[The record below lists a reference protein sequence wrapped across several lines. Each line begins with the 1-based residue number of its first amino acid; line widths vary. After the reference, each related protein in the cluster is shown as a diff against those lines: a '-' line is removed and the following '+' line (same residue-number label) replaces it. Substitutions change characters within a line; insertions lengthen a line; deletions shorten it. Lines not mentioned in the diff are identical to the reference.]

1 MTDPIRRSLASLDEL
16 EAWLTDSGVLEI
28 AGELRRLDPDEQVV
42 AFRLLSRDR
51 ALSVFEGLEPAHQQQ
66 ILEGLRDERFGQ
78 LVEDLDPDDRA
89 RLLKELPAKV
99 AKRVLQGLSPEERA
113 YTAALLGYPDESA
126 GRVMTPEFV
135 SLRMSMNAAD
145 ALGKV
150 RRSDSEEETLFVLPV
165 TDGERHL
172 IGSVDLPS
180 LVRAEPAEKVESLM
194 TMDVHWVRVDD
205 DQEVAARLI
214 ADANLAALP
223 VIDSEDRLVGMITV
237 DDAVRILKEEE
248 TEDRSRA
255 GGAEPLR
262 QPYFTV
268 SLFQLAAR
276 RAVWLLLLAVGATL
290 TVNVLGVFD
299 DTLAEV
305 VTLALFVP
313 LLIGTGGNTGAQAA
327 TVVVRAMSLG
337 DVRFADLLRVLAREA
352 RVGVLLGGM
361 LSVVGFVPVAFF
373 FGTDMAWVV
382 SLTLLSICTWAT
394 FAGAMLPM
402 IADRVGI
409 DPAVVSAPF
418 ITTLVDATGLVIYF
432 LIAQAVMRI

>member
-1 MTDPIRRSLASLDEL
+1 MTDSIRRSLASLDEL
-16 EAWLTDSGVLEI
+16 EAWLTESTVLEI
-28 AGELRRLDPDEQVV
+28 AEEMRRLDPDEQVV

-51 ALSVFEGLEPAHQQQ
+51 ALAVFEGLEPAHQQQ
-66 ILEGLRDERFGQ
+66 ILEGLRDERFRQ
-78 LVEDLDPDDRA
+78 LIEDLDPDDRA
-89 RLLKELPAKV
+89 RLVKELPAKV
-99 AKRVLQGLSPEERA
+99 AKRALQRLSPAERA
-113 YTAALLGYPDESA
+113 YTSALLGYPDESA

-150 RRSDSEEETLFVLPV
+150 RGSEAEEETLFVLPV

-180 LVRAEPAEKVESLM
+180 LLRAEPAEKVESLM
-194 TMDVHWVRVDD
+194 TTEAHWARVGD

-223 VIDSEDRLVGMITV
+223 VVDTEDRLVGMITV
-237 DDAVRILKEEE
+237 DDAMRILQEEE
-248 TEDRSRA
+248 TEDLSRA

-262 QPYFTV
+262 RPYFTV
-268 SLFQLAAR
+268 SPFQLAAR
-276 RAVWLLLLAVGATL
+276 RAVWLLLLVLGATL
-290 TVNVLGVFD
+290 TVNVLGYFE

-313 LLIGTGGNTGAQAA
+313 LLIGTGGNTGAQAT
-327 TVVVRAMSLG
+327 TVVIRAMSLG
-337 DVRFADLLRVLAREA
+337 EVRVADLPHVVWREA
-352 RVGVLLGGM
+352 RVGLLLGGM
-361 LSVVGFVPVAFF
+361 LAVVGFAPVAFF
-373 FGTDMAWVV
+373 FSLEMAWVV
-382 SLTLLSICTWAT
+382 SLTLLAICTWAT
-394 FAGAMLPM
+394 FAGSMLPI

-418 ITTLVDATGLVIYF
+418 ITTLVDATGLIIYF
-432 LIAQAVMRI
+432 LIARAVLGI